1 MYEYGNNENQYPNS
15 FIISGDSTHS
25 TFDMNME
32 ENNSNPTPP
41 TGKKQHSLKKRFL
54 LSACSG
60 LLFGLCAGSV
70 ILIMSYF
77 NPVNDTAGKSAKTA
91 AEATSNS
98 VVNKDI
104 DGVQKVDTSSLSGST
119 ITTDVSDVVKNAM
132 PSVVSITGMY
142 KVENEYGMY
151 FGLPTEQEEEG
162 SGSGIIIGKN
172 DTELLVATNNHVVKD
187 STSLSVQFI
196 DGESAD
202 AVVKGTDSSV
212 DLAVIAIKLENISD
226 STMEE
231 IKIASLGNS
240 ENISVGEPAIAIG
253 NALGYGQSVTTGVIS
268 AVNREYTTEDNT
280 KTYLIQT
287 DAAINPGNSG
297 GALLNIN
304 GEVIG
309 INSNKIAGSVVEGM
323 GYAIPI
329 STAQPIIEKLMTKTT
344 RERVDE
350 AKKAYLGITGINV
363 TEEVQEKY
371 GLPEGVYVA
380 QVFENTAAANAG
392 IVKGDIIVSFDGE
405 SVSSMEELSELLAC
419 YTKGSTVQIEIMQGS
434 PQGYQSN
441 TLTITLGGKEPVS

>member
-1 MYEYGNNENQYPNS
+1 MYENGNNENQYPNS
-15 FIISGDSTHS
+15 FVISGGINQETYG
-25 TFDMNME
+25 MNSE
-32 ENNSNPTPP
+32 ENNSGSKP
-41 TGKKQHSLKKRFL
+41 KKDKKPHPIRKRFL

-60 LLFGLCAGSV
+60 LVFGLCAGSV
-70 ILIMSYF
+70 IFIMSYF
-77 NPVNDTAGKSAKTA
+77 NPSDYTVGKNA
-91 AEATSNS
+91 AATEAASDS
-98 VVNKDI
+98 IVNKDS
-104 DGVQKVDTSSLSGST
+104 DGVQKVETNLSGSV
-119 ITTDVSDVVKNAM
+119 ITTDVSNVAQNAM

-142 KVENEYGMY
+142 KVDNELGMY
-151 FGLPTEQEEEG
+151 FGFPTEDEEEEG

-187 STSLSVQFI
+187 STSLSIQFI
-196 DGESAD
+196 DGESAN

-212 DLAVIAIKLENISD
+212 DLAVVAIKLEDISD
-226 STMEE
+226 STMSA
-231 IKIASLGNS
+231 IKIAALGNS
-240 ENISVGEPAIAIG
+240 DNISVGEPAIAIG

-280 KTYLIQT
+280 KAYLIQT

-309 INSNKIAGSVVEGM
+309 INSNKIAGAVVEGM

-329 STAQPIIEKLMTKTT
+329 STAQPIIEKLMTRTT
-344 RERVDE
+344 REKVEE
-350 AKKAYLGITGINV
+350 AEKAYLGITGINV
-363 TEEVQEKY
+363 TEEVQKKY

-392 IVKGDIIVSFDGE
+392 IVKGNIIVSFDGE

-419 YTKGSTVQIEIMQGS
+419 YTKGSTVQVEIMQGS
-434 PQGYQSN
+434 PQGYQSK
-441 TLTITLGGKEPVS
+441 TLTITLEGKDSVS